1 MRITTKTKLLL
12 LLCLTC
18 TGLMHI
24 PAFAQVSPGEY
35 APCQEMPDLITKYN
49 ADYRAIVR
57 FYTLPANGG
66 FGFGYGGRGGGG
78 DMEGEASPEKRT
90 RLETLY
96 HDYLKRLEQLDFKS
110 LPQECKVDYILFKR
124 NLDDKLE
131 SSAREAAQYTRVKSW
146 FPFSD
151 SIYAL
156 EVLRRRGHPI
166 DAEAAAK
173 HWGDDAEDIKKLKTR
188 LKADNSLSMDDI
200 YEAGQIIADLK
211 RSIGAVYNFYN
222 GYDPLFTWW
231 MPKPYK
237 ELDDALASYADAF
250 KDKNKAFLP
259 SDNSGIVGK
268 PVGRDELTRQ
278 LKFEMI
284 PYTPEELIDIANK
297 EFAWCD
303 AEMLKA
309 SREMGLGDDW
319 KAALEKVKN
328 TYVPAGKQPEMILGL
343 FNESIDFLKKHD
355 LVTIPPLAEE
365 TWGMSMMSPE
375 RQLVNPFFL
384 GGDQIIISY
393 PTNTMDEDDRLM
405 SMRGN
410 NPHFSRATVHHEL
423 IAGHNLQAY
432 MQSRYRTYRDFGS
445 GFWTEGWSLY
455 WELLLWDLKFP
466 KGPEDRIGM
475 LFWHMHRCARII
487 FSLNYHLGK
496 WTPQQC
502 IDFLVDRVGHER
514 ANAAGEVRRSFVD
527 RYPPLYQ
534 LAYLTGGRQFYAL
547 KKELVDS
554 GKMTYKQYH
563 DAILHLNAMPV
574 EMIRA
579 ILTKQSLEKD
589 FTTKWRFY
597 DTGGVK

>member
-1 MRITTKTKLLL
+1 MRNCPRRLYIIVLPLLFL
-12 LLCLTC
+12 SAKVFSQ
-18 TGLMHI
+18 M
-24 PAFAQVSPGEY
+24 SPDAY
-35 APCQEMPDLITKYN
+35 VPCQEMPNLIENYN
-49 ADYRAIVR
+49 ADVRALTR
-57 FYTLPANGG
+57 FYTTSFLGGRNGG
-66 FGFGYGGRGGGG
+66 NNINTEGG
-78 DMEGEASPEKRT
+78 SPEKRT
-90 RLETLY
+90 RLVQLY
-96 HDYLKRLEQLDFKS
+96 NEYMKKLEQLDFKG

-124 NLDDKLE
+124 NLTE
-131 SSAREAAQYTRVKSW
+131 SLRASAEEDAQYNKIKNW

-151 SIYAL
+151 SIYAI
-156 EVLRRRGHPI
+156 EKLRRRGHQLN
-166 DAEAAAK
+166 AEQLSKSWYDYANQ
-173 HWGDDAEDIKKLKTR
+173 IKGLRSKLKGENG
-188 LKADNSLSMDDI
+188 LDMDAI
-200 YEAGQIIADLK
+200 YEAGLVLADLK
-211 RSIGAVYNFYN
+211 RAVGSIFEFYN

-231 MPKPYK
+231 VPKVYK
-237 ELDDALASYADAF
+237 DIDDALTAYADAF
-250 KDKNKAFLP
+250 KEKNNAFSASDK
-259 SDNSGIVGK
+259 SGIVGH
-268 PVGRDELTRQ
+268 PAGREELLRQ

-309 SREMGLGDDW
+309 SREMGFGDNW

-328 TYVPAGKQPEMILGL
+328 TYVPAGKQPEMILDL
-343 FNESIDFLKKHD
+343 FNQSVDFLKKHD
-355 LVTIPPLAEE
+355 LITIPPLAEE
-365 TWGMSMMSPE
+365 TWGMVMMTPD
-375 RQLVNPFFL
+375 RQLVNPFFT
-384 GGDQIIISY
+384 GGNEISISY

-423 IAGHNLQAY
+423 IAGHNLQAF
-432 MQSRYRTYRDFGS
+432 MNSRYRTYRNFGS

-455 WELLLWDLKFP
+455 WELILWDLKFP
-466 KGPEDRIGM
+466 RGPEDRIGM

-514 ANAAGEVRRSFVD
+514 ANAAGEVRRSFVG

-547 KKELVDS
+547 KKELVDG
-554 GKMTYKQYH
+554 GKMSYKQYH
-563 DAILHLNAMPV
+563 DAIMHLNAMPV

-579 ILTKQSLEKD
+579 ILTKQPLEKD
-589 FTTKWRFY
+589 YTAKWKFY
-597 DTGGVK
+597 EHMDLK